1 MKVSR
6 PAIIAPLLFASL
18 LATEKLVAAPAP
30 PPGACIYALD
40 SSASA
45 AFQIAGAQ
53 STYTACGVVVES
65 TSSSG
70 FEMEGA
76 GTLYLENHA
85 QVSVVGGASLTGQT
99 YLYDTISGKDVSA
112 VQTTNPGD
120 PFASLAAPTSGT
132 IVGKSATYYDMNSK
146 PANNTISPGI
156 YCGGLEIGNTNGT
169 TFTFSPGVYILAG
182 GGLTL
187 ESQAHVAGTGVTF
200 YNTSSSGWGCSGS
213 SNYTPVTISG
223 QVTATFSAPTSGT
236 YKGILFFGN
245 RTGCSTKGSCTDQI
259 NGGSTAILNGALYF
273 ASDEIMITGSNAS
286 GYMELV
292 ADKIYI
298 NGNSN
303 FGNNGNPFDG
313 ITVSV
318 SPSTATLSASQ
329 SQQFTATVANSANTA
344 VTWTISP
351 SVGSIST
358 SGLYTAPSSIT
369 VQQTVTVTATSQTDT
384 SKTDTA
390 TITLTPPIVLT
401 APTITF
407 SVSNK
412 TYGVAPFAVAAT
424 SNSSGAF
431 TYSVVSGPAT
441 ISGSTV
447 TITGVGTVVLQ
458 ASQAAGGNYTA
469 GTANASFTVS
479 AEAPTITFSV
489 SNNTY
494 GVAPF
499 TVAATSN
506 SSGAITYSVVSGP
519 ATLSGSTVTI
529 TGIGTVVL
537 QASQV
542 ANGNYTAGTQNASFT
557 ISTEAPTITFT
568 VANQTYG
575 ASPFAVSASSNS
587 SGAFTYSVVSGP
599 ATFSGSM
606 VAITGIGT
614 VVLQASQAASGNYTA
629 GTQNASF
636 TVSAE
641 APTITFT
648 VSNQTYGAAP
658 FTIAASSNSSGA
670 ITYSVVSGP
679 ATISGSTV
687 TITGVGTVVLQ
698 ASQAASGNYTADTQN
713 ALFTVSAEAQTITF
727 TAPASPVTYGVSPIA
742 LSASA
747 SSGLVVTFSVVSGPA
762 TVSGSTLTITGPG
775 TVVVAANQAGNADY
789 AAAQQVTQSI
799 VVNPSVSVTVAPLSA
814 TLSAGRPQQFTATV
828 GNTSNTA
835 VTWTISPS
843 GVGSISSAGLYIAP
857 SSITTQQMVIVTA
870 TSQADTSQ
878 SASATVTLS
887 TSSCAPS
894 GYGYQRTIVIDHT
907 KVPDSDQ
914 SNFPFLLSV
923 TDPLLENVSNGGHI
937 YSPAGNDIIF
947 STDPAGLNLLNYEL
961 QEYSGSNGQ
970 VIAWIQIPTLSHS
983 TDTTIYMSY
992 GNPGVTA
999 SQANP
1004 TAVWDSNY
1012 LGVWHLPNGS
1022 TLSANDSTSNGQNGT
1037 LGSTSL
1043 PVAGPLG
1050 GGANVNSPNTGAISI
1065 PAYSS
1070 VTFSQAT
1077 FSSWVDMSQANSW
1090 AGIVY
1095 SRDAIDPIGM
1105 DINGS
1110 GHLAYTWN
1118 GGDSAT
1124 WGWDSGLGFPTD
1136 SWAYAVI
1143 TIAPSGATAYV
1154 CQAGS
1159 CTSSFESLQEQP
1171 QVSTTPWYLGSDESI
1186 PGSRYWGGSLEESRI
1201 SNVARSSDWIA
1212 TEFANQGS
1220 PATFYSI
1227 SSETDS
1233 IAPSSVSL
1241 YASQSQQFTVTSLG
1255 ACGALEVNWAI
1266 SPAGAGAITASGLYT
1281 APSNISSQQA
1291 VTVLVTNQSGTQI
1304 GSANVTLYPP
1314 VGVSVAPADVTL
1326 YGGQTAQFTAT
1337 LNNATN
1343 TAVAWTISPAGVGT
1357 ISSTGLYSAPSS
1369 FTTGQ
1374 TVTITATSQA
1384 DNTESATAI
1393 ITLTPYIYVTL
1404 SPTSAILPSGQ
1415 TQQFTATVVD
1425 TNNQNVTWAIS
1436 PTGAGTINSS
1446 GLYTAPASVIS
1457 LQTVTVTA
1465 TSQADATK
1473 SASAA
1478 VTLTPISPISG
1489 PAGTVVTIS
1498 GVGFGT
1504 AEGSSSVTVGGF
1516 PAVSLM
1522 WSDSQI
1528 QVQIPSGTGL
1538 GNQEVVVTVNGQV
1551 ITDVNFTVTAGL
1563 VGIAPSPIGTAGS
1576 VTFGTPGQSAPLI
1589 FNGTAG
1595 QLVAVQLSSSTFS
1608 EYCNGGNFI
1617 ILNPD
1622 GSTLTNQGFC
1632 GGGAI
1637 VPVTL
1642 PATGTYTLVIS
1653 PGNSGATGSAT
1664 ATLWLFYE
1672 LTGTITSGIPVNASL
1687 NIPGQVDQLTFSG
1700 TAGQVANVVLSNST
1714 FSEYCNGGNFIILN
1728 PNGSTLT
1735 NQGICNGNAINP
1747 VTLPATGTYTLA
1759 VSPGNGSAIGSATVT
1774 LWVFYEQTGTITSGT
1789 PVNTAF
1795 NIPGQDDQLS
1805 FSGTAGQ
1812 VASVALSNS
1821 TFDQYCSGG
1830 NFIILNPDG
1839 STLTN
1844 QGICNGNAI
1853 GSVTLPATGTYTL
1866 VVSPGNGTSIGS
1878 ATVLLTLSQLVTI
1891 SGNLM
1896 PAESQLGSSV
1906 MVNLT
1911 LTTNNKAVPTG
1922 TVSCSGSGATSPAIT
1937 VNVIGG
1943 ATVPING
1950 LPLGNDAIVCAFTSN
1965 NLPGFSNSVSSSMIE
1980 SVIPAP
1986 ASGTVTVSPASP
1998 TLYGGQVQQFTASV
2012 FNTANQAVT
2021 WTISPAGS
2029 GVISATGLYTTPA
2042 SIASPQVVTVTA
2054 TSQAYPT
2061 QSGSAIITLSP
2072 PQCASSGY
2080 SFQRSIVIDHT
2091 KIPNTDQANF
2101 PFLFNTTDPTLATVA
2116 NGGHVSSSSGYD
2128 IFFSTDPAGLT
2139 SLDYEMEQYDP
2150 VHGQVVAWVRIP
2162 TLSHT
2167 ADTVLYV
2174 FYGNPNVTASQQNP
2188 SGVWDVN
2195 YTAVYHMANAG
2206 ATAAP
2211 DSTAN
2216 GNTATLT
2223 SVSAVSGEID
2233 GAGSFS
2239 GASSYMQIPQA
2250 DFAAYPTSGS
2260 TTTGFSTSFGV
2271 WFKTATAGVI
2281 LGQTDG
2287 TEPGGNP
2294 SLWQPALYVDA
2305 AGLLRASAFLHG
2317 SETDQIVTTSS
2328 YNDNNWHF
2336 AVDTYSNGT
2345 EELYVDGQLV
2355 GSQQV
2360 SEYSYNSAYAYF
2372 VGTGE
2377 TANWPAGNGSWFYLN
2392 GDLDEVTVSS
2402 MARSADWIQTE
2413 YVNQSSPSTFY
2424 SLHPENAVEV
2434 TPSAVSLTDSQSQQ
2448 FTLLGSVAG
2457 SCSSPT
2463 VIWSMPSGMPG
2474 TLTASGVYTA
2484 PNSISSQQ
2492 TVPVTATVL
2501 GDSTQSITAFVTLTP
2516 ALSIG
2521 LTPGAATLTNGQTQ
2535 QFTASVANASSTGV
2549 TWTLNPAGVGA
2560 IDATGFYTAPAGLT
2574 TQQTVTITA
2583 ASQADATQSAS
2594 ATVTLSPTA
2603 VAPPSSTPCAST
2615 GYGFQR
2621 VIVIDHTKIPNTDQA
2636 NFPFLFNTTDPDLA
2650 TTTNGG
2656 QVTNPNGY
2664 DIIFST
2670 DPNGLTKLDHE
2681 LGEYN
2686 PATGQVIAWIRIPTL
2701 SHTTDTVLYVFYG
2714 NPNVTSSQQNA
2725 TGVWNSNYQA
2735 VYHLANPSTGIATD
2749 STALSNSGTLT
2760 AVSSVAGE
2768 IDGAAVFN
2776 GGSSY
2781 IQIPSDDFPSYPAG
2795 VYSNI
2800 GLPNTSTSTSFA
2812 ASFGVWFKT
2821 ASAGGILVQAPS
2833 VSCIASVFGFCIDE
2847 GSTQPGIYDPAGW
2860 NSMLYVDD
2868 KGKLVGSNVTST
2880 SAYNDNNWHFA
2891 VVTYA
2896 TDGTNT
2902 LFVDGQSA
2910 GSTLGNFPPGYSAGY
2925 SYFVGTAY
2933 TFLAND
2939 GNWNWLY
2946 LNGTVDEVTVSN
2958 TPFSADWIQTEYN
2971 NQGSPS
2977 TFYKLYP
2984 RSTIQVAP
2992 SSASLYAS
3000 QSQQFAVPG
3009 TCDAAVAWTMASGA
3023 PGTLTS
3029 RGLYTAPSGVSTQ
3042 QTVAISASSLTTGMT
3057 VGSATV
3063 TLLTSPSP
3071 ITLAAS
3077 AQSPY
3082 TTGTSQT
3089 FTATVSDQ
3097 DGNPLNGVTVTF
3109 SVTGT
3114 NPSLGSI
3121 ATSSN
3126 GTASYTYAGAITG
3139 TDTIQA
3145 TASVQGQLVTSSSI
3159 SVAWIA
3165 PGSSATPEGVTL
3177 AGPPAL
3183 GPIGLVGAFTDGN
3196 GDVIEPIAIGASQTE
3211 FVVPTG
3217 ATQLQLGVSDNR
3229 FAADGGSGFVV
3240 AASGTTVAVPATALP
3255 WNWAARGLNSSYQ
3268 YGPSGELSS
3277 DYPYGPFDAT
3287 NPVVAA
3293 TGLAPGGILTVAYQ
3307 SGAASAN
3314 FPALPPVN
3322 ANGEQSVATGANI
3335 SQGTY
3340 YPTEYTTGSSYPLGQ
3355 PIPFNALVTNASG
3368 LPMANVPVT
3377 LTVSGANPQQL
3388 QATTDSTGTAAFLYT
3403 GTYAGTD
3410 YLQAQALPAGGPTLV
3425 SVQTTITWINYPAPA
3440 AAGSIA
3446 LQRFAVAND
3455 VEAYTVQATDNS
3467 GNPIPYANIGFYVWG
3482 TDNFAQGVTTDSGG
3496 NASFNY
3502 VHSKAGPYNVVAV
3515 DSVGRNV
3522 VFSSVYTNTWV
3533 PPGTTNGCADCNA
3546 LTVSITAQNAVTL
3559 PATLQL
3565 TGSAADTTLPS
3576 GTVIPVLWTQV
3587 SGPGTVTFAA
3597 PQQQSTTASFSAP
3610 GVYMVQLTA
3619 TDSDGTASAQFQIT
3633 VSPAPATGVPQG
3645 WIGSPLYGA
3654 TVSGLVPVTLGS
3666 GISLQSGLLTYFPTG
3681 NTGNITVLNAN
3692 VTGTGQIGLFDTTTV
3707 ANGSYWIQLQGT
3719 TTGGNS
3725 EYSLILL
3732 NVNGNY
3738 KPGRVTA
3745 TVTDL
3750 VVPATGLAINIQR
3763 TYDSLNA
3770 ATIGDFGYGWNLGIN
3785 VNLTVGPDGSV
3796 TFTLGGQ
3803 RRTFYLTPQPNGFL
3817 PYDDVAFTPEPGFNG
3832 KLADSA
3838 PGCANYFD
3846 FVVPAGS
3853 LWLCV
3858 DGGQYSPPGYI
3869 YTDPNGTSYTI
3880 SAAGGLQSIVDRSGN
3895 GLTITPNGITSTTG
3909 LNVPFVRDA
3918 QNRITQITDPQ
3929 GNIYTYGYDGNG
3941 NLASVTYPNTS
3952 QPSTYTYAANHY
3964 YLSGT
3969 DFRANPL
3976 PVTAY
3981 YGPTDTD
3988 PNGLP
3993 LNGRLQSVT
4002 DSLGETT
4009 SYAYNLATNST
4020 TITYPADASG
4030 NVGTATMVYD
4040 SYGML
4045 LSSTDPLGH
4054 TTTNVYDA
4062 NHNLVSVTD
4071 PLQHTTTYTYD
4082 QNGNKTSSTYQA
4094 TGTSTNTTSTT
4105 QYNQYSEPTQ
4115 TTDELGNVRVFNYD
4129 ASYNP
4134 QSVTDSIGTLASFL
4148 FNPNQTLA
4156 AGAIGFDITANPS
4169 DASQFA
4175 YDANGNMIGRTDALG
4190 RNTGYVYN
4198 ALGQKTSMTAPTPT
4212 SLTGSA
4218 ASTTN
4223 YTYDQLGNLTQTAA
4237 PLARTTSSTYDG
4249 NGNKVSDTDARGNV
4263 TGYKYDALNRL
4274 IETDYPDSTKAT
4286 KTYDFRNNVLTE
4298 TDQNGNVTQHQYDL
4312 AGRQISV
4319 TRGYGTPSAST
4330 TSYAYDNA
4338 GRKTSE
4344 TDALLHT
4351 TGYNYDAAG
4360 NLTAIAGVKGNFTY
4374 GYDYARNRVSQTDAR
4389 GNTTQF
4395 QYDARKRLTKTT
4407 YPDATTVVNAYD
4419 GPGNLA
4425 SVTDQAGNVVQY
4437 TFDAANQLK
4446 TVVQTASPNTANNT
4460 NFYAYDA
4467 LGNLTGLTDENLHTT
4482 QNLFDLYGEPLQKTL
4497 PDQTL
4502 TESRS
4507 YDPAGNLV
4515 SLTHFN
4521 GVTTSYVYDQIN
4533 RLTQR
4538 STPGEA
4544 TVSFTYT
4551 PTGKYL
4557 TSTAGDGTVS
4567 YGYDSLDRLIT
4578 KATPEG
4584 TLSYT
4589 YDAAGHVAS
4598 IQSSNANGAN
4608 VGYTY
4613 DIQNRL
4619 SAVVDNN
4626 LSGNNTT
4633 TYTYDPASN
4642 LATATYPNGVQS
4654 AMTYDALNRITG
4666 LATQNSSYAYQRGPT
4681 GTLSSA
4687 SESNGRAVAW
4697 NYDGIYR
4704 LTNESITGD
4713 PANNNGSA
4721 NYGLD
4726 PVGNRLSELSSLGGV
4741 PSGSWGFN
4749 ADDEI
4754 SSETYDPNGNV
4765 LTTHGMTYTYDS
4777 ENHMM
4782 LASGN
4787 GKTITMVYDAFGNR
4801 VAKTVNGVTTQYLVE
4816 DDVNPTGLPQVLEE
4830 LTGPI
4835 GSGVVTRTYTYG
4847 LQRISENQVID
4858 NAWIPSFYSYD
4869 GGSVRQLTNTAGAV
4883 TDTYEF
4889 DAFGIRINSTGTT
4902 PNSYLYR
4909 GEQFDPDLGLYYL
4922 RARYYNPATGRF
4934 LSRDPEDG
4942 KAIDPK
4948 TLHKYLYA
4956 GGDPV
4961 NKVDSTGR
4969 EEADYE
4975 MLTSEGA
4982 INAYRAIRIF
4992 GDARATAIC
5001 DDILV
5006 LWQAENPLATPAEEY
5021 LWYQYCLVSLGVVL

>member
-1 MKVSR
+1 M
-6 PAIIAPLLFASL
+6 
-18 LATEKLVAAPAP
+18 
-30 PPGACIYALD
+30 
-40 SSASA
+40 
-45 AFQIAGAQ
+45 
-53 STYTACGVVVES
+53 ES
-65 TSSSG
+65 
-70 FEMEGA
+70 
-76 GTLYLENHA
+76 YDPIH
-85 QVSVVGGASLTGQT
+85 GG
-99 YLYDTISGKDVSA
+99 
-112 VQTTNPGD
+112 
-120 PFASLAAPTSGT
+120 
-132 IVGKSATYYDMNSK
+132 
-146 PANNTISPGI
+146 
-156 YCGGLEIGNTNGT
+156 
-169 TFTFSPGVYILAG
+169 
-182 GGLTL
+182 
-187 ESQAHVAGTGVTF
+187 
-200 YNTSSSGWGCSGS
+200 
-213 SNYTPVTISG
+213 
-223 QVTATFSAPTSGT
+223 
-236 YKGILFFGN
+236 
-245 RTGCSTKGSCTDQI
+245 
-259 NGGSTAILNGALYF
+259 
-273 ASDEIMITGSNAS
+273 
-286 GYMELV
+286 
-292 ADKIYI
+292 
-298 NGNSN
+298 
-303 FGNNGNPFDG
+303 
-313 ITVSV
+313 
-318 SPSTATLSASQ
+318 
-329 SQQFTATVANSANTA
+329 
-344 VTWTISP
+344 
-351 SVGSIST
+351 
-358 SGLYTAPSSIT
+358 
-369 VQQTVTVTATSQTDT
+369 
-384 SKTDTA
+384 
-390 TITLTPPIVLT
+390 
-401 APTITF
+401 
-407 SVSNK
+407 
-412 TYGVAPFAVAAT
+412 
-424 SNSSGAF
+424 
-431 TYSVVSGPAT
+431 
-441 ISGSTV
+441 
-447 TITGVGTVVLQ
+447 
-458 ASQAAGGNYTA
+458 
-469 GTANASFTVS
+469 
-479 AEAPTITFSV
+479 
-489 SNNTY
+489 
-494 GVAPF
+494 
-499 TVAATSN
+499 
-506 SSGAITYSVVSGP
+506 
-519 ATLSGSTVTI
+519 
-529 TGIGTVVL
+529 
-537 QASQV
+537 
-542 ANGNYTAGTQNASFT
+542 
-557 ISTEAPTITFT
+557 
-568 VANQTYG
+568 
-575 ASPFAVSASSNS
+575 
-587 SGAFTYSVVSGP
+587 
-599 ATFSGSM
+599 
-606 VAITGIGT
+606 
-614 VVLQASQAASGNYTA
+614 
-629 GTQNASF
+629 
-636 TVSAE
+636 
-641 APTITFT
+641 
-648 VSNQTYGAAP
+648 
-658 FTIAASSNSSGA
+658 
-670 ITYSVVSGP
+670 
-679 ATISGSTV
+679 
-687 TITGVGTVVLQ
+687 
-698 ASQAASGNYTADTQN
+698 
-713 ALFTVSAEAQTITF
+713 
-727 TAPASPVTYGVSPIA
+727 
-742 LSASA
+742 
-747 SSGLVVTFSVVSGPA
+747 
-762 TVSGSTLTITGPG
+762 
-775 TVVVAANQAGNADY
+775 
-789 AAAQQVTQSI
+789 
-799 VVNPSVSVTVAPLSA
+799 
-814 TLSAGRPQQFTATV
+814 
-828 GNTSNTA
+828 
-835 VTWTISPS
+835 
-843 GVGSISSAGLYIAP
+843 
-857 SSITTQQMVIVTA
+857 
-870 TSQADTSQ
+870 
-878 SASATVTLS
+878 
-887 TSSCAPS
+887 
-894 GYGYQRTIVIDHT
+894 
-907 KVPDSDQ
+907 
-914 SNFPFLLSV
+914 
-923 TDPLLENVSNGGHI
+923 
-937 YSPAGNDIIF
+937 
-947 STDPAGLNLLNYEL
+947 
-961 QEYSGSNGQ
+961 

-983 TDTTIYMSY
+983 ADTVIYLFY
-992 GNPGVTA
+992 GNPAVTT
-999 SQANP
+999 SQQNA
-1004 TAVWDSNY
+1004 AGVWDSNY
-1012 LGVWHLPNGS
+1012 VGVWHLPNG
-1022 TLSANDSTSNGQNGT
+1022 TILSANDSTANENNGSAGSGASATAGFIDGGANLDGSNAAYISLPTSGNDWNFSGDMTLSAWVKTTGNNLLVMQLQNGNPLAYLSVGQT
-1037 LGSTSL
+1037 TVGGGSNNAVAYFRTNNGGVLVASGNTAINDGQWHHVVTVRSTGTSVL
-1043 PVAGPLG
+1043 IYVDGVLETTTPYTDSGLISDSG
-1050 GGANVNSPNTGAISI
+1050 GGANIGGGGPYAFNGVIDEARVSNS
-1065 PAYSS
+1065 
-1070 VTFSQAT
+1070 
-1077 FSSWVDMSQANSW
+1077 
-1090 AGIVY
+1090 
-1095 SRDAIDPIGM
+1095 
-1105 DINGS
+1105 
-1110 GHLAYTWN
+1110 
-1118 GGDSAT
+1118 
-1124 WGWDSGLGFPTD
+1124 
-1136 SWAYAVI
+1136 
-1143 TIAPSGATAYV
+1143 
-1154 CQAGS
+1154 
-1159 CTSSFESLQEQP
+1159 
-1171 QVSTTPWYLGSDESI
+1171 
-1186 PGSRYWGGSLEESRI
+1186 
-1201 SNVARSSDWIA
+1201 ARSADWIS
-1212 TEFANQGS
+1212 TEFTNQSS

-1227 SSETDS
+1227 GSEMDS
-1233 IAPSSVSL
+1233 ISPSSVSL
-1241 YASQSQQFTVTSLG
+1241 YASQTQQFTVTSPSL
-1255 ACGALEVNWAI
+1255 CGFGEAIWGI
-1266 SPAGAGAITASGLYT
+1266 SPAGVGAISASGVYT
-1281 APSNISSQQA
+1281 APANISSLQA
-1291 VTVLVTNQSGTQI
+1291 VTVLATNQSGTQI

-1314 VGVSVAPADVTL
+1314 LTVSVAPASVTL
-1326 YGGQTAQFTAT
+1326 YGGQAAQFTASVG
-1337 LNNATN
+1337 NASN
-1343 TAVAWTISPAGVGT
+1343 TAVTWTMSPAGAGT
-1357 ISSTGLYSAPSS
+1357 ISSTGLYSAPPS

-1384 DNTESATAI
+1384 DNTTSATAMV
-1393 ITLTPYIYVTL
+1393 TLTPYIFVTL
-1404 SPTSAILPSGQ
+1404 TPTSAILPSGQ
-1415 TQQFTATVVD
+1415 SQQFTATVID

-1489 PAGTVVTIS
+1489 PAGTVATIS
-1498 GVGFGT
+1498 GTGFGS
-1504 AEGSSSVTVGGF
+1504 AEGSSSVTVGGL
-1516 PAVSLM
+1516 PALTLL

-1528 QVQIPSGTGL
+1528 QVQIPSGAGL
-1538 GNQEVVVTVNGQV
+1538 GNQQVVVTVNGQV

-1563 VGIAPSPIGTAGS
+1563 VGIAPSPVGTAGS
-1576 VTFGTPGQSAPLI
+1576 VTFAAPGQSAPLI

-1637 VPVTL
+1637 TPVTL

-1664 ATLWLFYE
+1664 VTLWLFYE
-1672 LTGTITSGIPVNASL
+1672 LTGTITSGIPVNTAL
-1687 NIPGQVDQLTFSG
+1687 NIPGQVDQLTFSA

-1747 VTLPATGTYTLA
+1747 VTLPATGTYTLV

-1906 MVNLT
+1906 MADLT

-1922 TVSCSGSGATSPAIT
+1922 TVSCSGSGVTSPAIT
-1937 VNVIGG
+1937 VNVIGR

-1965 NLPGFSNSVSSSMIE
+1965 DLPGFSNSVSSSMIE

-1986 ASGTVTVSPASP
+1986 ATGTVTVSPASP

-2021 WTISPAGS
+2021 WAISPAGA
-2029 GVISATGLYTTPA
+2029 GVISATGLYTAPA
-2042 SIASPQVVTVTA
+2042 SVASLQTVAVTA
-2054 TSQAYPT
+2054 TSQADPT

-2174 FYGNPNVTASQQNP
+2174 FYGNPNVIASQQNP

-2195 YTAVYHMANAG
+2195 YAGVYHLANAG

-2233 GAGSFS
+2233 GAASFN

-2250 DFAAYPTSGS
+2250 DFAAYPNSSS
-2260 TTTGFSTSFGV
+2260 TTNGFSTSFGV

-2294 SLWQPALYVDA
+2294 SLWQPALYVDT
-2305 AGLLRASAFLHG
+2305 AGLLRASVFLHG

-2336 AVDTYSNGT
+2336 AVDTYTNGT

-2360 SEYSYNSAYAYF
+2360 SEFSYNSAYAYL

-2492 TVPVTATVL
+2492 TVPITATVL
-2501 GDSTQSITAFVTLTP
+2501 GDSTQSITASVTLTP

-2521 LTPGAATLTNGQTQ
+2521 LTPGTATLTNGQTQ

-2583 ASQADATQSAS
+2583 TTQADSTQSAS
-2594 ATVTLSPTA
+2594 ATVTLSPTPIS
-2603 VAPPSSTPCAST
+2603 PPSSMPCAST
-2615 GYGFQR
+2615 GYGYQR
-2621 VIVIDHTKIPNTDQA
+2621 VIVIDHTKIPNTDQT

-2650 TTTNGG
+2650 TTENGG
-2656 QVTNPNGY
+2656 QVTSPNGY

-2681 LGEYN
+2681 LEEFN
-2686 PATGQVIAWIRIPTL
+2686 QVTGQVIAWIRIPTL
-2701 SHTTDTVLYVFYG
+2701 SRTTDTVLYVFYG
-2714 NPNVTSSQQNA
+2714 NPNVTSSQQNP
-2725 TGVWNSNYQA
+2725 TGVWNANYQA
-2735 VYHLANPSTGIATD
+2735 VYHLANTATGIATD
-2749 STALSNSGTLT
+2749 STALGNAGLLT
-2760 AVSSVAGE
+2760 TVSPASGE
-2768 IDGAAVFN
+2768 IDGAAGFS
-2776 GGSSY
+2776 GGASY
-2781 IQIPSDDFPSYPAG
+2781 MQIPSDDFPSYPAG
-2795 VYSNI
+2795 AYSDL
-2800 GLPNTSTSTSFA
+2800 GLPNASTSTSFA

-2833 VSCIASVFGFCIDE
+2833 ISCIATVFGFCIDS
-2847 GSTQPGIYDPAGW
+2847 GPTQPGIYDPAGW

-2868 KGKLVGSNVTST
+2868 NGKLVGGDVTST

-2958 TPFSADWIQTEYN
+2958 APFSADWIQTEYN

-2977 TFYKLYP
+2977 TFYKLFP

-3029 RGLYTAPSGVSTQ
+3029 RGLYTAPGSVSTQ
-3042 QTVAISASSLTTGMT
+3042 QTVAITASSLTSGTA

-3063 TLLTSPSP
+3063 TLLPAPSP

-3082 TTGTSQT
+3082 TTGTPQT
-3089 FTATVSDQ
+3089 FTATVLDQ
-3097 DGNPLNGVTVTF
+3097 DGNPLSGVSINF
-3109 SVTGT
+3109 SVTGA
-3114 NPSLGSI
+3114 NPSLGSS
-3121 ATSSN
+3121 ATGSN
-3126 GTASYTYAGAITG
+3126 GTAAYTFAEAITG

-3159 SVAWIA
+3159 SLAWIA
-3165 PGSSATPEGVTL
+3165 PGTSATPEGVTL
-3177 AGPPAL
+3177 IGPPAL

-3211 FVVPTG
+3211 FVVPAG
-3217 ATQLQLGVSDNR
+3217 ATQLQLGVNDNW
-3229 FAADGGSGFVV
+3229 FAADGGSGFSV
-3240 AASGTTVAVPATALP
+3240 AVNGTAVAVPATALP
-3255 WNWAARGLNSSYQ
+3255 WNWAERGLNSAYQ
-3268 YGPSGELSS
+3268 YGPSGELSTNYS
-3277 DYPYGPFDAT
+3277 YGPFDAT

-3293 TGLAPGGILTVAYQ
+3293 TGLAPGGIVTVAYQ
-3307 SGAASAN
+3307 SGTASAN
-3314 FPALPPVN
+3314 FPTLPPAN
-3322 ANGEQSVATGANI
+3322 ANGEPSIVTGANI

-3340 YPTEYTTGSSYPLGQ
+3340 YPTEYMTESSYPLGQ
-3355 PIPFNALVTNASG
+3355 PIPFSALVTNATG
-3368 LPMANVPVT
+3368 LPIANVPVT

-3455 VEAYTVQATDNS
+3455 VEAYTVQVTDNS
-3467 GNPIPYANIGFYVWG
+3467 GNPIPYANTGFYVWG

-3546 LTVSITAQNAVTL
+3546 LTVSITAQNALTL

-3565 TGSAADTTLPS
+3565 TGSAADTSLPS

-3587 SGPGTVTFAA
+3587 SGPGAVTFAA
-3597 PQQQSTTASFSAP
+3597 PQQQSTTASFSSP
-3610 GVYMVQLTA
+3610 GVYVVQLTA

-3654 TVSGLVPVTLGS
+3654 TVSGLVPITLGS

-3692 VTGTGQIGLFDTTTV
+3692 VTGTGQIGLFDTTTL

-3725 EYSLILL
+3725 EYSLLLL
-3732 NVNGNY
+3732 NVAGNY

-3770 ATIGDFGYGWNLGIN
+3770 STIGDFGYGWNLGIN
-3785 VNLTVGPDGSV
+3785 VNLTIGPDGSV

-3832 KLADSA
+3832 KLTDSA

-3853 LWLCV
+3853 LWLCI

-3880 SAAGGLQSIVDRSGN
+3880 SAAGGLQSITDRSGN

-3909 LNVPFVRDA
+3909 LNVPFVRDS

-3976 PVTAY
+3976 PVTTY
-3981 YGPTDTD
+3981 YGATDTD

-4020 TITYPADASG
+4020 TVTYPPDAGG

-4071 PLQHTTTYTYD
+4071 PLQHITTYTYD
-4082 QNGNKTSSTYQA
+4082 QNGNKTSSTYPA
-4094 TGTSTNTTSTT
+4094 TGTSTNTTSYT

-4115 TTDELGNVRVFNYD
+4115 TTDELGNVRLFNYD
-4129 ASYNP
+4129 ANYNP

-4148 FNPNQTLA
+4148 FNSNQTLA
-4156 AGAIGFDITANPS
+4156 AGAIGFDITVSPTN
-4169 DASQFA
+4169 ASQFT

-4190 RNTGYVYN
+4190 RNTAYVYN
-4198 ALGQKTSMTAPTPT
+4198 ALGQKTSMTEPTPT

-4223 YTYDQLGNLTQTAA
+4223 YAYDQLGNLLQTAA
-4237 PLARTTSSTYDG
+4237 PLSRNTSSTFDG

-4274 IETDYPDSTKAT
+4274 IETDYPDQTKAT
-4286 KTYDFRNNVLTE
+4286 KTYDFRNNVVTE

-4312 AGRQISV
+4312 AGRQIAV
-4319 TRGYGTPSAST
+4319 TRGFGTSSAST

-4344 TDALLHT
+4344 TDALQHT
-4351 TGYNYDAAG
+4351 TGYTWDAAG

-4374 GYDYARNRVSQTDAR
+4374 GYDNARNRISQTDAR

-4395 QYDARKRLTKTT
+4395 QYDARKRLTKTI
-4407 YPDATTVVNAYD
+4407 YPDTTTVVNAYD

-4425 SVTDQAGNVVQY
+4425 SVTDQNQNVVQY
-4437 TFDAANQLK
+4437 TYDAANQLK
-4446 TVVQTASPNTANNT
+4446 TVIQTASPNTANNT
-4460 NFYAYDA
+4460 NFYAYDP
-4467 LGNLTGLTDENLHTT
+4467 LGNLTTLTDENLHTT

-4502 TESRS
+4502 TETRN

-4521 GVTTSYVYDQIN
+4521 NVTTSYTYDQLN
-4533 RLTQR
+4533 RLLSRT
-4538 STPGEA
+4538 TPGEA

-4551 PTGKYL
+4551 ATGNYL
-4557 TSTAGDGTVS
+4557 TSTAGDGTVN
-4567 YGYDSLDRLIT
+4567 YGYDSLDRLTT

-4613 DIQNRL
+4613 DVQNRL
-4619 SAVVDNN
+4619 GTVVDNN
-4626 LSGNNTT
+4626 LPDNNTT
-4633 TYTYDPASN
+4633 TYSYDAASN

-4666 LATQNSSYAYQRGPT
+4666 LATQNSSYTYQRGPA

-4687 SESNGRAVAW
+4687 TELSGRAVSW

-4704 LTNESITGD
+4704 LTSETINADPGNE
-4713 PANNNGSA
+4713 NGSVS
-4721 NYGLD
+4721 YGLD
-4726 PVGNRLSELSSLGGV
+4726 PVGNRLSKNSTLNGIR
-4741 PSGSWGFN
+4741 SGTFSYN
-4749 ADDEI
+4749 VDDEVLTETFDANGNTI
-4754 SSETYDPNGNV
+4754 SEGGKTFTYDPENH
-4765 LTTHGMTYTYDS
+4765 LTGMT
-4777 ENHMM
+4777 
-4782 LASGN
+4782 SG
-4787 GKTITMVYDAFGNR
+4787 GTVVSIVYDAFGNR
-4801 VAKTVNGVTTQYLVE
+4801 VAKTVNGVTTKYLVE
-4816 DDVNPTGLPQVLEE
+4816 DDVNPTGLPQVFDE
-4830 LTGPI
+4830 LTG
-4835 GSGVVTRTYTYG
+4835 GGVTRTYTYG
-4847 LQRISENQVID
+4847 LQRISEDQLIGNTWT
-4858 NAWIPSFYSYD
+4858 ASFYGYD
-4869 GGSVRQLTNTAGAV
+4869 GDGSVRNLTNLAGTA
-4883 TDTYEF
+4883 TDEYEY
-4889 DAFGIRINSTGTT
+4889 DAFGNSFTKVGTT
-4902 PNSYLYR
+4902 PNNYLYR
-4909 GEQFDPDLGLYYL
+4909 GEQYDPDLRLYYL
-4922 RARYYNPATGRF
+4922 RARYYNPLTGRF
-4934 LSRDPEDG
+4934 VSMDPENG
-4942 KAIDPK
+4942 IVTDPR

-4956 GGDPV
+4956 GGDPT
-4961 NKVDSTGR
+4961 NRIDPTGR
-4969 EEADYE
+4969 ANSIAAPGGAAGEYAGLLAVLFVATQITANNVAHNSSSVASSLHELGENLSCSFHRDACLLSGLAGYNGSVYGSGRCLECYEACIKNDGNWPSRASRTSGSVRCDYWH
-4975 MLTSEGA
+4975 
-4982 INAYRAIRIF
+4982 F
-4992 GDARATAIC
+4992 
-5001 DDILV
+5001 
-5006 LWQAENPLATPAEEY
+5006 
-5021 LWYQYCLVSLGVVL
+5021 